1 MGNCFQNCFGRKNE
15 DESFKDDRKQD
26 KKEKKSKDS
35 GNCQTLVQVAKSCRK
50 REVPQCSQVS
60 LTTKLSSMSV
70 SDVESVEELSQ
81 HKTDHAKITTSERA
95 SSNSTTAAFLKP
107 SGLIPSPNNTESKS
121 AGKSRVHGA
130 RLSPHFD
137 SACSLEIVE
146 LSDEANQSD
155 FTFQPEEQAP
165 GFAHACHNPTERP
178 AAPNDSSRAMLE
190 LLKVRVDMAAN
201 NMEIN
206 SILRRLEE
214 LSDRTIRRVGSLKR
228 PTNAVNP
235 ADTKPDEP
243 NDKVPPRKPRICWE

>member
-1 MGNCFQNCFGRKNE
+1 M
-15 DESFKDDRKQD
+15 
-26 KKEKKSKDS
+26 
-35 GNCQTLVQVAKSCRK
+35 
-50 REVPQCSQVS
+50 
-60 LTTKLSSMSV
+60 
-70 SDVESVEELSQ
+70 
-81 HKTDHAKITTSERA
+81 
-95 SSNSTTAAFLKP
+95 
-107 SGLIPSPNNTESKS
+107 
-121 AGKSRVHGA
+121 HGA

-165 GFAHACHNPTERP
+165 GFAHACHNPTELAERP
-178 AAPNDSSRAMLE
+178 AASNDSSRAMLE

-235 ADTKPDEP
+235 ADTKPEEP